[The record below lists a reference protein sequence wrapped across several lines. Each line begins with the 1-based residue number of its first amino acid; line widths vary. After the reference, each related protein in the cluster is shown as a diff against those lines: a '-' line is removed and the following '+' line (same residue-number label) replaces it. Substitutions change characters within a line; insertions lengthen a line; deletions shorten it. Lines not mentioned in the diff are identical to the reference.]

1 MKKVITWRELYARAL
16 RGLPRRNLKMPRRV
30 EPGMYVAEGGPFDG
44 RTLLLTDGTS
54 ARLRVGQQRGIYRC
68 AMVARAGRFGGTAK
82 WVAQ

>member
-1 MKKVITWRELYARAL
+1 MKKVITWRELYERAL
-16 RGLPRRNLKMPRRV
+16 RGLPRWKLKMPRRV